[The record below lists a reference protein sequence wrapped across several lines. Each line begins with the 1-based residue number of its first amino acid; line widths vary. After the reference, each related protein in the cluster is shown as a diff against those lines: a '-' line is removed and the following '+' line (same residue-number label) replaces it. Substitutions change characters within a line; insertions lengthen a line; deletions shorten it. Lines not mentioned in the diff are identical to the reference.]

1 MVVDHALEVSA
12 VLARD
17 PIDLRLL
24 LGALIYCTDS
34 PTFRR
39 HLMDAA
45 VFLLAG
51 GVEYLV
57 RRSPGGR

>member
-34 PTFRR
+34 PTF
-39 HLMDAA
+39 
-45 VFLLAG
+45 G
-51 GVEYLV
+51 GI
-57 RRSPGGR
+57 